1 MTGFSTIYKLSVVAI
16 LSLVQVCA
24 CDLSCPVI
32 DCWYMLEKGRS
43 GGLANAANQVKS
55 LLFIKTKEEQHD
67 PQSVNTPPDIND
79 VFFITDPSGSMCHR
93 ALNPPEGAI
102 KKPNCEL
109 NPFQPEPSSLKWVA
123 PLTDSAQSPLY
134 LQAQWLAAT
143 IHGVDKEMS
152 VTSVIRHPTQ
162 SERNDVIL
170 SVTTKTVYVAARL
183 GEPVLL
189 DCSFWVDPSSPL
201 HGAGFSVEWR
211 YQFRGNGR
219 LVLGYD
225 GKTDRLSKIRDEGA
239 TLDFE
244 GLHQKGNASLIL
256 AEAKVKQ
263 SGTYICSVHVPY
275 ILAQVTLELEI
286 VEPPSVSIHPSTL
299 PLMVPGQ
306 TLTMLC
312 EASGFAPLSL
322 DFSWEFKDS
331 DGKVRS
337 LGPGSVSGHREGH
350 DGTFS
355 QTSRLDLDS
364 AELQSGRG
372 GELSC
377 VAAHPGGTRQANVN
391 LGVIGFSTPS
401 IEDSMAMVG
410 VALVLYGLIKFVS
423 WTFTGSGEEETDQ
436 KKKN

>member
-1 MTGFSTIYKLSVVAI
+1 MTEFSTIYKLSLVAV

-24 CDLSCPVI
+24 CDPSCPVI
-32 DCWYMLEKGRS
+32 DCWYMLERGRS
-43 GGLANAANQVKS
+43 GGLASAANQVKS
-55 LLFIKTKEEQHD
+55 LLFIKKDEQQHD
-67 PQSVNTPPDIND
+67 RQSVNTPTDIEH
-79 VFFITDPSGSMCHR
+79 VFFITDPSGSLCHR
-93 ALNPPEGAI
+93 ALNPPKGSI
-102 KKPNCEL
+102 KKPICEL

-134 LQAQWLAAT
+134 LQARWFAAT

-152 VTSVIRHPTQ
+152 VTSVIRTPNP

-170 SVTTKTVYVAARL
+170 SVTTKTVSVAARL

-189 DCSFWVDPSSPL
+189 DCSFWVEPSSPL
-201 HGAGFSVEWR
+201 HGAGFAVEWR

-225 GKTDRLSKIRDEGA
+225 GKTDRLSDIRDEGA
-239 TLDFE
+239 TLDFD
-244 GLHQKGNASLIL
+244 GLHQNGNASLIL
-256 AEAKVKQ
+256 SEAKVKQ

-286 VEPPSVSIHPSTL
+286 VEPPTVSIHPSTL
-299 PLMVPGQ
+299 PLIVPGQ

-322 DFSWEFKDS
+322 DFRWEFKDS
-331 DGKVRS
+331 DGNVKS
-337 LGPGSVSGHREGH
+337 LGSGSVSGHREGY
-350 DGTFS
+350 DGTYS

-364 AELQSGRG
+364 SKLDSGKG

-377 VAAHPGGTRQANVN
+377 VAVHPGGTRQTSVN

-423 WTFTGSGEEETDQ
+423 WTFTGSGDVEPDE